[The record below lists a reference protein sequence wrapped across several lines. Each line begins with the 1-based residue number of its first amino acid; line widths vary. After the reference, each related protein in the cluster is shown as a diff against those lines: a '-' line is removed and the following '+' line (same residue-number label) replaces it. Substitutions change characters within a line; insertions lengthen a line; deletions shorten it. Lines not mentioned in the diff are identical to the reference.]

1 MGKFV
6 KVGTKAEFED
16 IEAGKLAAAGGQSI
30 AIFNLGGTYYAIENT
45 CPHRGGP
52 LAEGMLAGEEVIC
65 PWHGSRFNV
74 KTGSVLTPPAPRGVK
89 SFAVRVTGDDVEVEI
104 E

>member
-1 MGKFV
+1 MAQFV

-16 IEAGKLAAAGGQSI
+16 LEGGKLLEAAGQSI
-30 AIFNLGGTYYAIENT
+30 AIFNLGGTYYAIENA

-52 LAEGMLAGEEVIC
+52 LAEGMMAGEDVIC

-74 KTGSVLTPPAPRGVK
+74 KTGAVLTPPARQGVK
-89 SFAVRVTGDDVEVEI
+89 SFPVRVTGNDVEVEI

>member
-1 MGKFV
+1 MAQFV

-16 IEAGKLAAAGGQSI
+16 LEGGKLVEVSGQKI
-30 AIFNLGGTYYAIENT
+30 AMFILDGKYYAIENA

-52 LAEGMLAGEEVIC
+52 LAEGMMAGDEVIC
-65 PWHGSRFNV
+65 PWHGSRFNI
-74 KTGSVLTPPAPRGVK
+74 KTGAFLTPPARQGVK
-89 SFAVRVTGDDVEVEI
+89 SFPVRVAGNDVEVEI